1 MNVFREFKLIKQKF
15 ARPYTFS
22 SITWKVR
29 KSIVLREKSQTGNF
43 VYGEI
48 APVPG
53 FPNQSGLEDVLEE
66 CKKWVNYETLP
77 VTNFLLPALS
87 CMKSEFWRTSPGKR
101 EQEIHKS
108 ILSIFNSNEN
118 DSPSFKKKIGALPVS
133 EEITETKKWLSRL
146 PVSSLV
152 RLDANGSLSI
162 DDLRI
167 WLEEFQEE
175 NRIQYIEQPLADKFR
190 EELFLMAENAPI
202 PLAIDESVI
211 AMEGP
216 YQAENAGWKGF
227 YVIKPTLLNDWSE
240 SINFAKENKE
250 KAVFSTSFESP
261 FGYEALLRAC
271 IHSNLDAG
279 ITREPFKNLST
290 ELNCHHSQTL
300 FSPAATQFEL
310 DELWEKI

>member
-1 MNVFREFKLIKQKF
+1 MNVCREFKLIKQKF

-29 KSIVLREKSQTGNF
+29 ESIVLREKSQTGNF

-53 FPNQSGLEDVLEE
+53 FPNQSGLNIVQEE
-66 CKKWVNYETLP
+66 CKKWVNYQSLP
-77 VTNFLLPALS
+77 LQNSLLPALS
-87 CMKSEFWRTSPGKR
+87 CMKAEFWLTSQEKKG
-101 EQEIHKS
+101 QEIQKS
-108 ILSIFNSNEN
+108 ILSIFNSSEN
-118 DSPSFKKKIGALPVS
+118 NFFSFKKKIGLFPIS
-133 EEITETKKWLSRL
+133 EEITEIKKWLSGL
-146 PVSSLV
+146 PVSCLV

-167 WLEEFQEE
+167 WLEEFQDE

-190 EELFLMAENAPI
+190 EELFLIAEKSPI

-216 YQAENAGWKGF
+216 YQAKNAGWKGF
-227 YVIKPTLLNDWSE
+227 YVIKPTLLSDWSD

-250 KAVFSTSFESP
+250 KTVFSTSFESP
-261 FGYEALLRAC
+261 FGYEALVRAC

-290 ELNCHHSQTL
+290 ELACHHSHTL
-300 FSPAATQFEL
+300 SSPAATQFEL